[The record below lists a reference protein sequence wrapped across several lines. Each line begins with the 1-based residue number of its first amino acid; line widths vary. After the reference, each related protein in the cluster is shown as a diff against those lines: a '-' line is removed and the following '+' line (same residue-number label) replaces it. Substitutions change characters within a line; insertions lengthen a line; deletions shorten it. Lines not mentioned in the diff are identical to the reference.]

1 MLAAFMMIFSSF
13 FFFKQK
19 TAYEMRI
26 SDWSSDVCSSDLPCG
41 GRSPARTPG
50 GNGTMKDFTA
60 MNRKYLAAAAA
71 IVLVAGGTGYLLM
84 DGDESAPGGEQAAAP
99 SSATEAAPPSRIEM
113 SADRIKM
120 AEIGRFKVG
129 DAGLGSEIIAQGS
142 VEAPPSGLAVLTAG
156 DRKSKRL
163 NSSH

>member
-1 MLAAFMMIFSSF
+1 
-13 FFFKQK
+13 
-19 TAYEMRI
+19 MRI
-26 SDWSSDVCSSDLPCG
+26 SDWSSDVCSSDLSTRSAAPRWNFLPRGQGLTPRAARCAAGKRAHPIRTDRRTSRPCR

-99 SSATEAAPPSRIEM
+99 SSATEA
-113 SADRIKM
+113 DR
-120 AEIGRFKVG
+120 
-129 DAGLGSEIIAQGS
+129 
-142 VEAPPSGLAVLTAG
+142 
-156 DRKSKRL
+156 
-163 NSSH
+163 